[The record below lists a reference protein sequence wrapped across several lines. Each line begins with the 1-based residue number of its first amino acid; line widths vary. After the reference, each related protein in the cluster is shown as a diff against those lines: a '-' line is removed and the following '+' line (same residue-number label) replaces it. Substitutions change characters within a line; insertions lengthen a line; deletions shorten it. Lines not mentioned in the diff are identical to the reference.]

1 MENRLNISKIRTVLY
16 TAARLLG
23 DVNAV
28 KKGKIGQR
36 ILRRISGRLMG
47 KILNKLPK

>member
-1 MENRLNISKIRTVLY
+1 MTINTVRTALY

-28 KKGKIGQR
+28 RKGKIGQR
-36 ILRRISGRLMG
+36 LVNKIIGRVFGRLYRR
-47 KILNKLPK
+47 K